1 MADAG
6 YLEFSY
12 NAEKVR
18 QLASDLDTA
27 KSRMNDYNL
36 SSLISQL
43 QNCRGWSRI
52 SGASGYI
59 SRLNAHKND
68 ATTYNGKINKEK
80 SRILDT
86 LAALEA
92 FDGEVIT
99 TETHWWADAAMI
111 YYNFEEGFLTGFEQ
125 VLDGLMTGAAV
136 VCGWMGFDEAANAIG
151 NAVDYEIVGE
161 FYDWRFENDPWMQ
174 LVEKHATYNHDD
186 PACDN
191 VKGFGTIVSYVAM
204 AALAGG
210 GLGAV
215 GVSGGAW
222 SGAASIIGDVL
233 VTGIGTL
240 GAETDNNLEQGQDIM
255 TAAANAADDAL
266 LAAAVAGTVG
276 SFIEFGPGMLKTG
289 FNKMFGEAA
298 QEGTEMI
305 VKESTQQATDSLVSK
320 GVNEAISEGAEEIN
334 VVLMKDA
341 SGAVAELT
349 QEEFEQLA
357 KQAGLNSA
365 EELTQ
370 QLSQNGVQVAT
381 DTIVKTGPN
390 EFTSK
395 AMMEGA
401 GELFGEGAQAA
412 TNQGAQ
418 TATNEAGQLLLTDG
432 SQAAANETA
441 QAAANETAQ
450 TAANET
456 AQTAANETTQTAVSE
471 TTQQATTT
479 STKEQVKEAAANG
492 AQTVAGETIEEVEN
506 KTIKNITEEVEDRLS
521 NRGRNQIIDA
531 IPTRQADEVIPTS
544 QVTDLVPT
552 NQMDELVPT
561 NQLDELVPTNQSKA
575 IANNVDEMLP
585 AGQVDELVPT
595 NQIDEALPTNPLNEA
610 GETGLAIINKE
621 GAEEIAETGLT
632 VAGKEGAEEV
642 AETGLTVAGKEGAE
656 EVAETGLTVAGK
668 EGAEEVAETGL
679 TVAGKEG
686 AEEAAETG
694 LTVAGKEG
702 AEEIAQ
708 TGAKEG
714 AEEIIEEI
722 AEQGGKK
729 LPSGAVGIIAGREAA
744 EEYEGD
750 IFGPGNSGDEFPT
763 DGGLTEI
770 IPGTE
775 GPTGPIENPT
785 GPIENPTG
793 PIENPTGPIENPT
806 GPTEGIPEIPTESI
820 SEIIPEEEIPTDP
833 ITEPVTDPIT
843 EGNTET
849 PTENPTGPTEN
860 PTGPTEKPTTP
871 DTPTGNDILD
881 DVIPGIGGTD
891 SESTSMS
898 ERFEGVE
905 GSLGDIVDL
914 ASGVNI
920 PTSADPIRT
929 KINTKDNKM
938 IPLMA
943 GLGAAA
949 LAGLGT
955 KAYLERK
962 ENKDDEEEIE
972 AEEWDDEEDLELSL
986 VNDQAGLELEE
997 SDYLTPNDEFAY
1009 APETADIDS
1018 DDSGDRYQA
1027 TNASE
1032 LPSMN

>member
-18 QLASDLDTA
+18 KLASDLDTA

-59 SRLNAHKND
+59 SRLNNHKND

-99 TETHWWADAAMI
+99 TETHWWADAAML

-191 VKGFGTIVSYVAM
+191 AKGFGTIVSYVAM

-276 SFIEFGPGMLKTG
+276 SVIEFGPGMLKTG

-305 VKESTQQATDSLVSK
+305 VKESTQQATDSLVSN
-320 GVNEAISEGAEEIN
+320 GVKDAMAEGAEEIN
-334 VVLMKDA
+334 VILMKDS

-432 SQAAANETA
+432 SQAAVNETAQAATNETA

-456 AQTAANETTQTAVSE
+456 TQTALAE
-471 TTQQATTT
+471 TTQQTT
-479 STKEQVKEAAANG
+479 SSTAKEYAANG

-506 KTIKNITEEVEDRLS
+506 KTIKNITEEVEGRLS
-521 NRGRNQIIDA
+521 NRGKNQIVDA
-531 IPTRQADEVIPTS
+531 IPTGQADEVIPTS

-585 AGQVDELVPT
+585 AGQLDELVPTNQMDELVPT

-632 VAGKEGAEEV
+632 VAGKEGAEEI

-668 EGAEEVAETGL
+668 EGAEE
-679 TVAGKEG
+679 
-686 AEEAAETG
+686 
-694 LTVAGKEG
+694 
-702 AEEIAQ
+702 IAQ
-708 TGAKEG
+708 IGAKEG

-722 AEQGGKK
+722 VEQGGKK

-750 IFGPGNSGDEFPT
+750 IFGPGDGTTEEFPT
-763 DGGLTEI
+763 ESISEI

-775 GPTGPIENPT
+775 VPTENPTENPTVPTENPT
-785 GPIENPTG
+785 GPT
-793 PIENPTGPIENPT
+793 ENPT

-833 ITEPVTDPIT
+833 ITEPETDPIT

-849 PTENPTGPTEN
+849 PTEN

-881 DVIPGIGGTD
+881 DVIPDIGGTD

>member
-18 QLASDLDTA
+18 ELASDLDTA

-59 SRLNAHKND
+59 SRLNGHKND

-92 FDGEVIT
+92 FDGEVVT
-99 TETHWWADAAMI
+99 TETHWWADAAMM

-136 VCGWMGFDEAANAIG
+136 VCGWMGFDEAAEAIG

-210 GLGAV
+210 GLGAL

-266 LAAAVAGTVG
+266 LAATVAGTVG

-432 SQAAANETA
+432 TQTAAT
-441 QAAANETAQ
+441 ETAQ
-450 TAANET
+450 TAATET
-456 AQTAANETTQTAVSE
+456 AQTAATETAQTAATETAQTATKETTQTAVSE

-479 STKEQVKEAAANG
+479 STKEQVKEVAANG
-492 AQTVAGETIEEVEN
+492 AQTAVGETIEEVEN
-506 KTIKNITEEVEDRLS
+506 QTIKNVTEEVEDRLAR
-521 NRGRNQIIDA
+521 RGKNQIADA
-531 IPTRQADEVIPTS
+531 IPTGQADEVIPTN

-552 NQMDELVPT
+552 NQMDEVIPT
-561 NQLDELVPTNQSKA
+561 NQLDELVPTNQTKG
-575 IANNVDEMLP
+575 IVNNVDEAIP
-585 AGQVDELVPT
+585 SGQLDELVPT
-595 NQIDEALPTNPLNEA
+595 NQLDEALSTNPLEEV
-610 GETGLAIINKE
+610 GETGLAIINKEGAEEIVQTGAKEGAEEIVQTGAKEGAEEVAETGLTVAGKEGAEEIVQTGAKE

-632 VAGKEGAEEV
+632 VAGKEGAEE
-642 AETGLTVAGKEGAE
+642 
-656 EVAETGLTVAGK
+656 
-668 EGAEEVAETGL
+668 
-679 TVAGKEG
+679 
-686 AEEAAETG
+686 
-694 LTVAGKEG
+694 
-702 AEEIAQ
+702 IAQ
-708 TGAKEG
+708 TGAREG

-729 LPSGAVGIIAGREAA
+729 IPTAGLGIVAGREAA

-750 IFGPGNSGDEFPT
+750 IFGPGNSEDEFPT
-763 DGGLTEI
+763 DGGLAEI
-770 IPGTE
+770 IPDTE
-775 GPTGPIENPT
+775 GNTEGFTEGNTEGQTEGRTEGRTEQPTLPEV
-785 GPIENPTG
+785 
-793 PIENPTGPIENPT
+793 
-806 GPTEGIPEIPTESI
+806 PTEGISELIPEIPTDEL
-820 SEIIPEEEIPTDP
+820 PTEN
-833 ITEPVTDPIT
+833 ITNPDTEVPT
-843 EGNTET
+843 EGRTET
-849 PTENPTGPTEN
+849 PTESRTETPTEQPTTGPN
-860 PTGPTEKPTTP
+860 EKPTTP
-871 DTPTGNDILD
+871 DTPTGNDILEE
-881 DVIPGIGGTD
+881 VIPGSGGTD

-898 ERFEGVE
+898 ERFEGIE
-905 GSLGDIVDL
+905 GSLGEIVDL

-986 VNDQAGLELEE
+986 VNDTAGLELEE
-997 SDYLTPNDEFAY
+997 SDYLTPNDEYAY

-1018 DDSGDRYQA
+1018 DGDGDRYQA

>member
-1 MADAG
+1 
-6 YLEFSY
+6 
-12 NAEKVR
+12 
-18 QLASDLDTA
+18 
-27 KSRMNDYNL
+27 
-36 SSLISQL
+36 
-43 QNCRGWSRI
+43 
-52 SGASGYI
+52 
-59 SRLNAHKND
+59 
-68 ATTYNGKINKEK
+68 
-80 SRILDT
+80 
-86 LAALEA
+86 
-92 FDGEVIT
+92 
-99 TETHWWADAAMI
+99 MI

-210 GLGAV
+210 GLGAL
-215 GVSGGAW
+215 GVSGGAT
-222 SGAASIIGDVL
+222 SGLASVLGDML
-233 VTGIGTL
+233 ITGIGTL

-255 TAAANAADDAL
+255 TAAKNASKDAL
-266 LAAAVAGTVG
+266 VATVVAGTVG
-276 SFIEFGPGMLKTG
+276 GAIEFGPGLLKTG
-289 FNKMFGEAA
+289 FNKVFGEAA
-298 QEGTEMI
+298 QEGTELAI
-305 VKESTQQATDSLVSK
+305 KEGAQEAVEEGVSNGVKNAM
-320 GVNEAISEGAEEIN
+320 AEGAEEIN
-334 VVLMKDA
+334 VVFMRNSD
-341 SGAVAELT
+341 GVIVELT
-349 QEEFEQLA
+349 QEEFEQAA
-357 KQAGLNSA
+357 KKAGLNSA
-365 EELTQ
+365 EELAQ
-370 QLSQNGVQVAT
+370 QLSDQGIQVAT
-381 DTIVKTGPN
+381 DTMVQTGPG
-390 EFTSK
+390 EFTSR

-401 GELFGEGAQAA
+401 EDLFGESAQTAA
-412 TNQGAQ
+412 NQGAQ

-432 SQAAANETA
+432 SQTAVNETAQTAASETAQTAANETA
-441 QAAANETAQ
+441 QTAANETAQ

-492 AQTVAGETIEEVEN
+492 AQTAVGETIEEVEN
-506 KTIKNITEEVEDRLS
+506 QTIKNVTEEVEDRLAR
-521 NRGRNQIIDA
+521 RGRNQVIDA
-531 IPTRQADEVIPTS
+531 IPTGQADEVIPTS

-552 NQMDELVPT
+552 NQMDEVIPTNQVTDLVPT
-561 NQLDELVPTNQSKA
+561 NQTKGIV
-575 IANNVDEMLP
+575 NNVDEVIPAGQLDEMIPTNQIDEVIPAGQVDEVIP
-585 AGQVDELVPT
+585 AGQVDELVPS
-595 NQIDEALPTNPLNEA
+595 NQLDEVIPSNQLDEVVPSNQLDEVIPSNQLDEVIPAGQADELVPTGAIDDI
-610 GETGLAIINKE
+610 GETGLAIVNKE
-621 GAEEIAETGLT
+621 GT
-632 VAGKEGAEEV
+632 
-642 AETGLTVAGKEGAE
+642 
-656 EVAETGLTVAGK
+656 
-668 EGAEEVAETGL
+668 
-679 TVAGKEG
+679 
-686 AEEAAETG
+686 
-694 LTVAGKEG
+694 
-702 AEEIAQ
+702 Q
-708 TGAKEG
+708 
-714 AEEIIEEI
+714 EIIEEVV
-722 AEQGGKK
+722 EQTGKK
-729 LPSGAVGIIAGREAA
+729 LPSHLGVIAGLEAA
-744 EEYEGD
+744 DNYEGED
-750 IFGPGNSGDEFPT
+750 ILPTEPPTIQSTEPPTIPHTEPITVPETTPPTEGYTEPPT
-763 DGGLTEI
+763 DRIPEPPTEGIKDI

-775 GPTGPIENPT
+775 GRTE
-785 GPIENPTG
+785 
-793 PIENPTGPIENPT
+793 
-806 GPTEGIPEIPTESI
+806 GPTEGRTEGPTE
-820 SEIIPEEEIPTDP
+820 
-833 ITEPVTDPIT
+833 
-843 EGNTET
+843 GRTET
-849 PTENPTGPTEN
+849 PTEGPTESRTET
-860 PTGPTEKPTTP
+860 PTEQPTTGPNEKPTTP

-881 DVIPGIGGTD
+881 EVIPGSGGTD

-898 ERFEGVE
+898 ERFEGIE
-905 GSLGDIVDL
+905 GSLGEIVDL

>member
-18 QLASDLDTA
+18 ELASNLDTA
-27 KSRMNDYNL
+27 KARMNDYDL

-52 SGASGYI
+52 GSSVTSNFI
-59 SRLNAHKND
+59 SRLNAHAND
-68 ATTYNGKINKEK
+68 ATTYSGKINKEK

-92 FDGEVIT
+92 FDGEVVT
-99 TETHWWADAAMI
+99 TETHWWADAAMV

-136 VCGWMGFDEAANAIG
+136 VCGWMGFDEAAEAIG

-161 FYDWRFENDPWMQ
+161 FYDWRFENDPWMK

-210 GLGAV
+210 GLGAL

-266 LAAAVAGTVG
+266 LAAAVAGSVG
-276 SFIEFGPGMLKTG
+276 SLIEFGPGMLKTG

-305 VKESTQQATDSLVSK
+305 VKEGTQQATDSLVSK

-370 QLSQNGVQVAT
+370 QLTQNGVQIAT

-401 GELFGEGAQAA
+401 QELFGEGAQAA

-418 TATNEAGQLLLTDG
+418 TATSEAGQLLLTDG
-432 SQAAANETA
+432 TQTAANETVQTA
-441 QAAANETAQ
+441 ANETVQTAANETAQ

-456 AQTAANETTQTAVSE
+456 VQTAANETTQTAVSE

-479 STKEQVKEAAANG
+479 STKEQVKEVAANG
-492 AQTVAGETIEEVEN
+492 AQTAVGETIEEVEN
-506 KTIKNITEEVEDRLS
+506 KTIKNVAEEVEDRLAR
-521 NRGRNQIIDA
+521 RGKNQIKDVLPTNQMDEI
-531 IPTRQADEVIPTS
+531 IPTGQLDE
-544 QVTDLVPT
+544 LVPT
-552 NQMDELVPT
+552 NQTKAIVNNIDEAIPSGQLDELVPT
-561 NQLDELVPTNQSKA
+561 NQLDEILPTNQ
-575 IANNVDEMLP
+575 L
-585 AGQVDELVPT
+585 DEL
-595 NQIDEALPTNPLNEA
+595 
-610 GETGLAIINKE
+610 GETGLAIINKEGAEELVQTGAKEGAEELVQTGAKEGAEEIVQAGAKEGAEEIVQAGAKE

-632 VAGKEGAEEV
+632 VAGKEGAEE
-642 AETGLTVAGKEGAE
+642 L
-656 EVAETGLTVAGK
+656 
-668 EGAEEVAETGL
+668 
-679 TVAGKEG
+679 
-686 AEEAAETG
+686 
-694 LTVAGKEG
+694 
-702 AEEIAQ
+702 AQ

-722 AEQGGKK
+722 AEQGGKR
-729 LPSGAVGIIAGREAA
+729 LPKIGLEIAAGREAA
-744 EEYEGD
+744 EQYEGD
-750 IFGPGNSGDEFPT
+750 IFGPGSSEDEFPT

-770 IPGTE
+770 IP
-775 GPTGPIENPT
+775 
-785 GPIENPTG
+785 
-793 PIENPTGPIENPT
+793 
-806 GPTEGIPEIPTESI
+806 
-820 SEIIPEEEIPTDP
+820 D
-833 ITEPVTDPIT
+833 T
-843 EGNTET
+843 EGNTEGFTEGNTEGQTEQSTLPEVQTEGISELIPEVPTEELPTENITTPDTEVPTEGRTET
-849 PTENPTGPTEN
+849 PTEQPTESRTET
-860 PTGPTEKPTTP
+860 PTEQPTTEPTEKPTTP
-871 DTPTGNDILD
+871 DTPTGNDILEE
-881 DVIPGIGGTD
+881 VIPGSGGTD

-898 ERFEGVE
+898 ERFEGIE
-905 GSLGDIVDL
+905 GSLGEIVDL
-914 ASGVNI
+914 ANGVNI
-920 PTSADPIRT
+920 PTSADPIKT

-972 AEEWDDEEDLELSL
+972 AEEWDDEEDLELSS
-986 VNDQAGLELEE
+986 VNDTAGLELEE
-997 SDYLTPNDEFAY
+997 SDYLTPNDEYAY

-1018 DDSGDRYQA
+1018 DGDGDKYQA

>member
-18 QLASDLDTA
+18 ELASNLDTA
-27 KSRMNDYNL
+27 KARMNDYDL

-43 QNCRGWSRI
+43 QSCRGWSRMG
-52 SGASGYI
+52 SSVTSSFI

-68 ATTYNGKINKEK
+68 ATTYSGKINKEK

-86 LAALEA
+86 LAALEK
-92 FDGEVIT
+92 FDGEVVT

-136 VCGWMGFDEAANAIG
+136 VCGWMGFDEAAEAIG

-161 FYDWRFENDPWMQ
+161 FYDWRFENDPWMK

-210 GLGAV
+210 GLGAL

-240 GAETDNNLEQGQDIM
+240 GAETDNNLEKGQDIM

-266 LAAAVAGTVG
+266 LAAVVAGGVG
-276 SFIEFGPGMLKTG
+276 SLIEFGPGMLKTG

-305 VKESTQQATDSLVSK
+305 VKEGTQQAADSLVSK

-334 VVLMKDA
+334 VILMKDA

-370 QLSQNGVQVAT
+370 QLTQNGVQVAT
-381 DTIVKTGPN
+381 DTIIKTGPN

-401 GELFGEGAQAA
+401 QELFGEGAQAA
-412 TNQGAQ
+412 
-418 TATNEAGQLLLTDG
+418 
-432 SQAAANETA
+432 ANETA
-441 QAAANETAQ
+441 
-450 TAANET
+450 
-456 AQTAANETTQTAVSE
+456 QTAVSE

-479 STKEQVKEAAANG
+479 STKEQVKEVAANG
-492 AQTVAGETIEEVEN
+492 AQTAVGETIEEVQTN
-506 KTIKNITEEVEDRLS
+506 TIKNVAEEVEDKLAR
-521 NRGRNQIIDA
+521 RGKNQIKDVL
-531 IPTRQADEVIPTS
+531 PTSQVDEVIPTS

-552 NQMDELVPT
+552 NQIDEVIPTGQLDELVPTNQTKAIVNNIDEAIPSGQLDELVPT
-561 NQLDELVPTNQSKA
+561 NQLDELVPTNQL
-575 IANNVDEMLP
+575 DE
-585 AGQVDELVPT
+585 V
-595 NQIDEALPTNPLNEA
+595 LPTNPLDEV
-610 GETGLAIINKE
+610 GETGLAIINKEGAEELVQTGAKEGAEELVQTGAKE

-632 VAGKEGAEEV
+632 VAGKEGAEE
-642 AETGLTVAGKEGAE
+642 L
-656 EVAETGLTVAGK
+656 
-668 EGAEEVAETGL
+668 
-679 TVAGKEG
+679 
-686 AEEAAETG
+686 
-694 LTVAGKEG
+694 
-702 AEEIAQ
+702 AQ

-714 AEEIIEEI
+714 VEEIVEEI
-722 AEQGGKK
+722 AEQGGKR
-729 LPSGAVGIIAGREAA
+729 LPKIGLEIAAGREAA
-744 EEYEGD
+744 EQYEGD
-750 IFGPGNSGDEFPT
+750 IFGPGDSKDEFPT

-770 IPGTE
+770 IP
-775 GPTGPIENPT
+775 
-785 GPIENPTG
+785 
-793 PIENPTGPIENPT
+793 
-806 GPTEGIPEIPTESI
+806 
-820 SEIIPEEEIPTDP
+820 D
-833 ITEPVTDPIT
+833 T
-843 EGNTET
+843 EGNTEGFTEGNTEGQTEQPTLPEVPTEGISELIPEVPTEELPTENITTPDTEVPTEGRTET
-849 PTENPTGPTEN
+849 PTEQPTESRTET
-860 PTGPTEKPTTP
+860 PTEQPTEQPTTEPTEKPTTP
-871 DTPTGNDILD
+871 DTPTGNDILEE
-881 DVIPGIGGTD
+881 VIPGSGGTD

-898 ERFEGVE
+898 ERFEGIE
-905 GSLGDIVDL
+905 GSLGEIVDL
-914 ASGVNI
+914 ANGVNI

-972 AEEWDDEEDLELSL
+972 AEEWDDEEDLELSS
-986 VNDQAGLELEE
+986 VNDTAGLELEE
-997 SDYLTPNDEFAY
+997 SDYLTPNDEYAY

-1018 DDSGDRYQA
+1018 DGDGDKYQA